1 MGSFLQSF
9 ICEAHNL
16 ASAQVIASGGQA
28 LINYQIRQCVILEN
42 PHKNQVIFII
52 NSHITISYI
61 FITIGAV
68 FIECLW
74 KCCPV

>member
-1 MGSFLQSF
+1 MGSFLELF

-28 LINYQIRQCVILEN
+28 LMNYQIRQCVILEN

-52 NSHITISYI
+52 DSRYI
-61 FITIGAV
+61 YIIIIFTGTV